1 MIRLIANTVVDNRTF
16 IIPYLLLFAVATL
29 GVSVWEKERL
39 FFLLHDA
46 RSPLADV
53 FFKYVTYLGEGAI
66 AGVIILS
73 VALFHFGRAAF
84 LLSTFLF
91 SGLLAQVFKKLIF
104 SSSLRPSA
112 WFEDPSQLHLIEGV
126 TLYKFNSFPSGHTTT
141 AFAAFLGLALIAKN
155 KSWGYLCLVVAVL
168 VGYSR
173 VYIGQHFFEDIYFGS
188 FVGVSSAMLMWA
200 IFYPYFGRGWAQ
212 KSLLRKKS

>member
-1 MIRLIANTVVDNRTF
+1 MVRLVANTVVENRTF
-16 IIPYLLLFAVATL
+16 IIPYLLLFALATL
-29 GVSVWEKERL
+29 GVSVWSKEQL

-46 RSPLADV
+46 RSPAADI
-53 FFKYVTYLGEGAI
+53 FFKYITHLGEGLI
-66 AGVIILS
+66 AGVIVIS

-91 SGLLAQVFKKLIF
+91 SGLLAQIFKKLIF
-104 SSSLRPSA
+104 SSALRPSA
-112 WFEDPSQLHLIEGV
+112 WFENPAQVHLIDGV

-141 AFAAFLGLALIAKN
+141 AFAAFLGLTLVAKN
-155 KSWGYLCLVVAVL
+155 KSWGYVCLVVAVL

-188 FVGVSSAMLMWA
+188 LIGVSSALLMWA
-200 IFYPYFGRGWAQ
+200 VFYPKFGKGWAQ
-212 KSLLRKKS
+212 KSLLRKKP